1 MPIRLTGCL
10 GSARVVTMTWT
21 CRDCKKNITRSN
33 YEHCPECHETFGGTT
48 AGDMHRTGRHR
59 VTEGP
64 DRRRCLTPAE
74 MSARGMPQ
82 REGVWGTGRSTPE
95 SWRGR

>member
-1 MPIRLTGCL
+1 
-10 GSARVVTMTWT
+10 MTWT
-21 CRDCKKNITRSN
+21 CRDCKKNIIKRS
-33 YEHCPECHETFGGTT
+33 YEHCPVCHETFGGTT
-48 AGDMHRTGRHR
+48 AGDMHRTGRHG
-59 VTEGP
+59 VTEGL

-74 MSARGMPQ
+74 MFARGMPQ